1 MTTSRISRPANM
13 IDLLSES
20 AGLPED
26 AQTENMWLEV
36 IHKVDEVY
44 SDLIRYESDLEIKNA
59 ELEEAQQFISSVIA
73 SVSDILVVC
82 DEKGRI
88 LQVNPAFQR
97 ITGLSESKLLGAS
110 LADFLIEED
119 RSGALQKMTEGV
131 AGKVTEC
138 ELRFLAAGGVS
149 DLMAINCSARFDHT
163 GRRVGAVLTGRPIGE
178 LKRAYEALHVAHL
191 ELQQAQRKLIEQ
203 EKMASLGRLV
213 AGVAHELNNPI
224 SFIYGNIH
232 TLDKYRGAL
241 AEYLEKSSVRTQ
253 DDALRRR
260 YRIDAILADLPSLI
274 EGMMDGAVRI
284 SDIVRN
290 LRRLSFSRPAET
302 QRVDLERIART
313 AANWAAR
320 SKKTLAEVSF
330 DCERGVVVDGH
341 EGQIHQVLV
350 NLIDNAFDATKEV
363 AAPRISVAI
372 RKASGRAEIVVE
384 DNGRGLAEVVLDKIF
399 EPFFTTKVVGE
410 GTGLGLWISYSIVK
424 EHGGSIMAANRP
436 GGGAIFTVQLPI
448 NSAPPRDV
456 ADGRR

>member
-1 MTTSRISRPANM
+1 MTTSKISRPSNM

-20 AGLPED
+20 AGLPDD
-26 AQTENMWLEV
+26 AHTENMWLEV

-97 ITGLSESKLLGAS
+97 ITGLGEDNLLGAS

-119 RSGALQKMTEGV
+119 RASALQKIAEGV
-131 AGKVTEC
+131 AGTVTEC
-138 ELRFLAAGGVS
+138 ELRFLAADRAS

-178 LKRAYEALHVAHL
+178 LKRAYEALHRAHL
-191 ELQQAQRKLIEQ
+191 ELQQAQRKLVEQ

-241 AEYLEKSSVRTQ
+241 TEFLAKSNARGRE
-253 DDALRRR
+253 DELRRR
-260 YRIDAILADLPSLI
+260 YKIDAILADLPSLI

-313 AANWAAR
+313 AANWATR
-320 SKKTLAEVSF
+320 SKKTRAEICF
-330 DCERGVVVDGH
+330 DCDAGVVVEAH

-350 NLIDNAFDATKEV
+350 NLIDNAFDATKDV
-363 AAPRISVAI
+363 ATPRIRVAI
-372 RKASGRAEIVVE
+372 RKTRARAEIVVE
-384 DNGRGLAEVVLDKIF
+384 DNGRGLSDVVLDKVF

-424 EHGGSIMAANRP
+424 EHGGSIVAANRP
-436 GGGAIFTVQLPI
+436 DGGAIFTVQLPM
-448 NSAPPRDV
+448 NGAPPQLR
-456 ADGRR
+456 ADEGG